1 MLTGKV
7 CSTKTRLYAL
17 VVEGS
22 VDIQGMVAVAKDNDM
37 SAVYIAW
44 MCINSENNKLI
55 ADSG

>member
-37 SAVYIAW
+37 SAVYIAG
-44 MCINSENNKLI
+44 CV
-55 ADSG
+55 